1 MNSFHRWMVELNAGH
16 WQRGREN
23 SNAKFWQSDC
33 LLEFV
38 MTSVHKDT
46 QEIWMFDVHKDT
58 QEICNNYLMMTT
70 FHSDF

>member
-1 MNSFHRWMVELNAGH
+1 
-16 WQRGREN
+16 
-23 SNAKFWQSDC
+23 
-33 LLEFV
+33 
-38 MTSVHKDT
+38 VHKDT